1 MRRTLIFSVF
11 TLVGVFLLARS
22 CDLTPRQIEDRILLA
37 DLNMEEGSLYLS
49 DNARREGVVTLDS
62 GLQVEVLVGGAGLI
76 PSEDDWVQLHYVG
89 WHLDGREVV
98 GSRRRDEPV
107 TVAVARTI
115 PGWREALT
123 MIPVGT
129 SARLVI
135 PPELAYGRAGAG
147 QVGPEE
153 TLIFELEL
161 LAIIQPT
168 PIPVRDASQEPV
180 PGLR

>member
-1 MRRTLIFSVF
+1 MRRTLAISVLALF
-11 TLVGVFLLARS
+11 VVFVLARS
-22 CDLTPRQIEDRILLA
+22 CALTPEQIEDRMLLA

-49 DNARREGVVTLDS
+49 ENAQREGVVILDS
-62 GLQVEVLVGGAGLI
+62 SLQLEVLVSGTGLI
-76 PSEDDWVQLHYVG
+76 PSVDDWVELHYVG

-107 TVAVARTI
+107 TIAVARTI

-129 SARLVI
+129 RARLVV
-135 PPELAYGRAGAG
+135 PPHLAYGHSGAG

-161 LAIIQPT
+161 LDIIQP
-168 PIPVRDASQEPV
+168 PQVPVRDASQQPV